1 GSARGKR
8 MQTIAAHIKKEWKV
22 YTMAAWMIGVTG
34 FLFYLNSVVQQVNQ
48 TSLKLSSDVDSVES
62 ILISTDANVA
72 EIKQQ
77 VGDMSAHVAIIRKR
91 MRRR

>member
-1 GSARGKR
+1 
-8 MQTIAAHIKKEWKV
+8 MQTFAAHIKKEWKV
-22 YTMAAWMIGVTG
+22 YTMAVWMIGVTG
-34 FLFYLNSVVQQVNQ
+34 FLFYLNNVVQKINH

-72 EIKQQ
+72 EIEQQ
-77 VGDMSAHVAIIRKR
+77 VSDISAHVQIIRKR